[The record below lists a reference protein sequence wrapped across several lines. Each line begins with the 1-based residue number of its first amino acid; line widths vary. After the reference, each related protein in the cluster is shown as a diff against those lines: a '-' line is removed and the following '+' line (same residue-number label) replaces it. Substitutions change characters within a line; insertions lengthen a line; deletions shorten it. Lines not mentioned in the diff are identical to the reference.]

1 MKMRTAKRLAGARY
15 HITYIL
21 TVCSLHFSFS
31 VLQDDSVTAVTL
43 GTRESL
49 LGKLSS
55 IDWSADELHIN
66 GMHKSIAAIQRTL
79 PNFLF
84 FSFLA
89 SPIYCDVVSTQKCN
103 KSDSYHSGK
112 GTSNRKFDCL
122 LLIVKYRRNK
132 QKHTQT
138 HSISIFSWVQRR
150 L

>member
-1 MKMRTAKRLAGARY
+1 MRTAKRLAGARY

-21 TVCSLHFSFS
+21 TVCSLHFSYS

-84 FSFLA
+84 LLSRFS
-89 SPIYCDVVSTQKCN
+89 Y
-103 KSDSYHSGK
+103 
-112 GTSNRKFDCL
+112 L
-122 LLIVKYRRNK
+122 LWRGINTKMQQIRQLP
-132 QKHTQT
+132 
-138 HSISIFSWVQRR
+138 
-150 L
+150 